1 MLNNPIDNLNKKD
14 LMFNVPK
21 YRIKKLNEHPV
32 NENGDFVLYW
42 MTSNRRTQWNFSLDR
57 AIMWAQQLGKP
68 LIVLEALR
76 VGQKW
81 ACERFHNFVMDG
93 MRDNRQALKGT
104 GAFYYP
110 YIEPVLG
117 AGKGLLKELSGKACV
132 IISDYFPCFFLP
144 KMTLAASLQVA
155 CWMDQVDSNGLLP
168 LFETDQVFVRAFS
181 FRRYLQKQLPTY
193 ILEAPSCAPLTYRK
207 LRTLE
212 RIPENILSQWPP
224 IEDALL
230 DSSNRDLSKLPIDHN
245 VRAVSKRG
253 GAIAATETLSIFVN
267 QRLPGYASNRNH
279 PDIPSTSGLSP
290 YLHWG
295 HISVHEIFWSLM
307 RFEDWTPS
315 RLSTKTD
322 GKRSGWW
329 GASENTEAFL
339 DELIT
344 WRELGYNMCSLR
356 SDYDSCESLPEWAR
370 ETLSEHQN
378 DTKEYLY
385 GLEDLEKARTH
396 DPIWNSA
403 QRELVNTGVIHNY
416 LRMLWGKKVLE
427 WTPNPQKALEI
438 MIELNNKYAL
448 DGRNPNSYTGIFWT
462 LGRYDRPWGPV
473 RSIFGKIRY
482 MSSTRTREKLKMANY
497 LRTYLTD

>member
-1 MLNNPIDNLNKKD
+1 MLSNPIDNLNEKD
-14 LMFNVPK
+14 HMFNVPT
-21 YRIKKLNEHPV
+21 YRIKKLNEQPV
-32 NENGDFVLYW
+32 NEDGDFVLYW
-42 MTSNRRTQWNFSLDR
+42 MTSSRRTRWNFSLDR

-93 MRDNRQALKGT
+93 MRDNRQALKDT

-110 YIEPVLG
+110 YVEPVPG
-117 AGKGLLKELSGKACV
+117 AGKGFLKTLSEKACV

-144 KMTLAASLQVA
+144 KMTLAASSQVA
-155 CWMDQVDSNGLLP
+155 CRMDQVDSNGLLP
-168 LFETDQVFVRAFS
+168 LFETGQVFVSAFS
-181 FRRYLQKQLPTY
+181 FRRYLQKQLPKH
-193 ILEAPSCAPLTYRK
+193 ILEAPSSAPLTYRK
-207 LRTLE
+207 LRALE
-212 RIPENILSQWPP
+212 RIPENILRQWPP

-253 GAIAATETLSIFVN
+253 GAIAATETLSIFIN
-267 QRLPGYASNRNH
+267 QRLHGYASNRNH
-279 PDIPSTSGLSP
+279 PDIPAASGLSP

-307 RFEDWTPS
+307 RFENWTPD

-329 GASENTEAFL
+329 GASENAEAFL

-356 SDYDSCESLPEWAR
+356 SDYDSYESLPEWAR
-370 ETLSEHQN
+370 KTLSERQN

-385 GLEDLEKARTH
+385 DFEDLEKARTH
-396 DPIWNSA
+396 DPIWNSV
-403 QRELVNTGVIHNY
+403 QRELVNTGSVHNY
-416 LRMLWGKKVLE
+416 LRMLWGKKILE
-427 WTPNPQKALEI
+427 WTTAPQKSLEI

-482 MSSTRTREKLKMANY
+482 MSSTRTREKLKMDNY

>member
-1 MLNNPIDNLNKKD
+1 MLSNPIDNLNEKD

-21 YRIKKLNEHPV
+21 YRVKKLNEQQV
-32 NENGDFVLYW
+32 NEDGDFVLYW
-42 MTSNRRTQWNFSLDR
+42 MTSSRRTQWNFSLDR

-93 MRDNRQALKGT
+93 MRDNRQALKDT

-110 YIEPVLG
+110 YVEPVPG

-132 IISDYFPCFFLP
+132 TISDYFPCFFLP

-168 LFETDQVFVRAFS
+168 LFETDQVFVSAFS
-181 FRRYLQKQLPTY
+181 FRRYLQKQLPKY

-212 RIPENILSQWPP
+212 RIPENILRQWPP

-253 GAIAATETLSIFVN
+253 GAIAATETLSIFIN

-279 PDIPSTSGLSP
+279 PDIPAASGLSP

-307 RFEDWTPS
+307 RFENWTPD

-344 WRELGYNMCSLR
+344 WRELGYNMC
-356 SDYDSCESLPEWAR
+356 
-370 ETLSEHQN
+370 
-378 DTKEYLY
+378 
-385 GLEDLEKARTH
+385 
-396 DPIWNSA
+396 
-403 QRELVNTGVIHNY
+403 
-416 LRMLWGKKVLE
+416 
-427 WTPNPQKALEI
+427 
-438 MIELNNKYAL
+438 
-448 DGRNPNSYTGIFWT
+448 
-462 LGRYDRPWGPV
+462 
-473 RSIFGKIRY
+473 
-482 MSSTRTREKLKMANY
+482 
-497 LRTYLTD
+497 